1 MGEGWI
7 RVLQSMQNH
16 PYLCSFDSAQD
27 RLFPV
32 EGKDSDKSDSV
43 DAEDPNLVGA
53 MDISEGK

>member
-1 MGEGWI
+1 
-7 RVLQSMQNH
+7 MQNH
-16 PYLCSFDSAQD
+16 PYLCSFESAQD

-43 DAEDPNLVGA
+43 DAKDPNLVGA